1 MSTKDKRDIF
11 KSLAEQ
17 LYTKEYLGVVEYGK
31 DPEYEKELTDAAT
44 DYLVS
49 IFVNRDDLCT
59 NKETLLNIMNRR
71 EIKHKSNILKL
82 ML

>member
-1 MSTKDKRDIF
+1 MTSNDKRDRFRAIAQE
-11 KSLAEQ
+11 LI
-17 LYTKEYLGVVEYGK
+17 TKEYLGTPEYGK
-31 DPEYEKELTDAAT
+31 DPEYERELTDAAT

-49 IFVNRDDLCT
+49 IFVNRDNLCT

>member
-17 LYTKEYLGVVEYGK
+17 LYTKEYLGTPEYGK
-31 DPEYEKELTDAAT
+31 DPEYERELTEAAT
-44 DYLVS
+44 EYLVS
-49 IFVNRDDLCT
+49 IFMNRDNLCT

>member
-1 MSTKDKRDIF
+1 MTSNDKKDRFRAIAQE
-11 KSLAEQ
+11 LI
-17 LYTKEYLGVVEYGK
+17 TKEYLGTPEYGK
-31 DPEYEKELTDAAT
+31 DPEYERELTDAAT

-49 IFVNRDDLCT
+49 IFVNRDNLCT

>member
-1 MSTKDKRDIF
+1 MTSNDKKDRFRAIAQE
-11 KSLAEQ
+11 LI
-17 LYTKEYLGVVEYGK
+17 TKEYLGTPEYGK
-31 DPEYEKELTDAAT
+31 DPEYERELTDAAT

-49 IFVNRDDLCT
+49 IFMNRDDLCT

-82 ML
+82 IL

>member
-1 MSTKDKRDIF
+1 MTPSDKKDRF
-11 KSLAEQ
+11 KAIAQELI
-17 LYTKEYLGVVEYGK
+17 TKEYLGIVEYGK

-44 DYLVS
+44 DYLISV
-49 IFVNRDDLCT
+49 FTNTQDLCT

-71 EIKHKSNILKL
+71 DIKYKSNILKV

>member
-1 MSTKDKRDIF
+1 MISKDKY
-11 KSLAEQ
+11 LAIARV
-17 LYTKEYLGVVEYGK
+17 YTKEYMGIVEYGK
-31 DPEYEKELTDAAT
+31 DIEYEDELTNAFA
-44 DYLVS
+44 DYLIS
-49 IFVNRDDLCT
+49 IFHKVPY